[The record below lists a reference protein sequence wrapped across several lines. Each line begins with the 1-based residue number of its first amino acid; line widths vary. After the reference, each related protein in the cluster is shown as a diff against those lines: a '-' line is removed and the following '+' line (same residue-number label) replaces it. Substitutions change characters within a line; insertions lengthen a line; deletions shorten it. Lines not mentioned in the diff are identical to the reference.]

1 MVRCSTAA
9 PAVVVVGDNNDNNN
23 LNWRSCGHSGVSL
36 PELPAAAYLN
46 DKLKPSLFI
55 LEETTYKFVSCQSL
69 T

>member
-36 PELPAAAYLN
+36 PRLPAAAYLN
-46 DKLKPSLFI
+46 DKSR
-55 LEETTYKFVSCQSL
+55 
-69 T
+69 